1 MIGSCNKFAL
11 LYIFKSTL
19 LLDTSYLFVY
29 FGVMGKMTIS
39 WLDALGYTP
48 SDVVTRSDGVPPSHP
63 YAREI
68 GMLLDPKGEIGAS
81 AVFEIDRVPTVCF
94 VEASSTQVSSADWID
109 SIRQKIWNQNLV
121 SIVLVLTPG
130 SAHPFPV
137 QKDVEPASSLTLK
150 AASAEGPFSAVD
162 IASGDI
168 QKRHPSW
175 FSLEGRVDRTLL
187 KNLSIAVGR
196 LKTLE
201 IAPGKSLGL
210 DQAQLLLGQCM
221 FVSYLEHRG
230 MVSEAYRERRKVGEL
245 RALVKAKDH
254 AGLGA
259 LFKQLKHDF
268 NGDLLESEVDA
279 VRCWMSL
286 PDQALELIR
295 QFLEY
300 ADMEVGQESLWHY
313 DFRYIP
319 VELISGIYETFLAE
333 EHKDKGAFYTP
344 RHLANLAVDEAFA
357 GSQDIASEVVFDGA
371 CGSGILLTT
380 AFRRM
385 VGAASEKA
393 GRDLEFLE
401 RRDLLLRGIRGG
413 DISKAACRVAAF
425 SLYLALLEDLRPSD
439 IARLCDDQ
447 KVKLPPLLDKILVHG
462 EKEGDFFSPNNPLA
476 KPGAF
481 TILISNPPWFEPKVS
496 DRDLPYEAWWADN
509 FSRDLG
515 KRQIAEAYA
524 FRATELAA
532 PGARLCLILPIGLF
546 YAHGGTDML
555 NDWVRLVRTEKVYN
569 FADLRWFL
577 FPGAVHPSMVVT
589 GVRKNQEET
598 GFIDHR
604 ETFQYLVPKA
614 DVSLAFGRLTI
625 HGSDR
630 HTIHATDV
638 AASNEVLRTYLWGS
652 NEDQG
657 LINRLRRKGRL
668 RDMLDGKAPR
678 LVMCKG
684 FHVTDRSKE
693 AISPER
699 LQHLRFLSTRRGA
712 SHFPKDLPV
721 IDDQL
726 LDSFPEDYTTVAD
739 YGSKDGKAFYGPRV
753 LFPDGADSNT
763 LEIRAAFA
771 ATPFCFTQTV
781 TAIVGEEQDA
791 DLLRFFTVFLRSR
804 LASYLLFYTAY
815 SSVVERPH
823 VKMVEIKDLPFYPP
837 EKHASPKEARRIV
850 TMVAEKM
857 RHLEQAD
864 LFEAKALYSQYR
876 QEFEHAISAYF
887 GLSKSEEQAVQDTCD
902 VLIPSMQPQTEAG
915 IRTRQYEPSAEAE
928 LQRYRDLLAGEL
940 ASWRES
946 LGGQGDF
953 VVESYHQN
961 LGVPGGIG
969 IIRLSMGRAGAR
981 SAAQPAGQA
990 VVDQLFRSLKEA
1002 GILPLAHTNGLSYAT
1017 DYLIHDG
1024 PYIYLIKPLIR
1035 RLWLAPQC
1043 IRDAR
1048 RIVLSVRE
1056 VSGS

>member
-1 MIGSCNKFAL
+1 
-11 LYIFKSTL
+11 
-19 LLDTSYLFVY
+19 
-29 FGVMGKMTIS
+29 MGKMTNE

-48 SDVVTRSDGVPPSHP
+48 SDVVTRSEGVAPSHP

-68 GMLLDPKGEIGAS
+68 GMLLDPQGEIGAS

-94 VEASSTQVSSADWID
+94 VEATSGQIASGDWID

-121 SIVLVLTPG
+121 SIVLVLTPD
-130 SAHPFPV
+130 AALPFPV
-137 QKDVEPASSLTLK
+137 QKDVEPAGSLALK
-150 AASAEGPFSAVD
+150 AASTEGPFSAID

-175 FSLEGRVDRTLL
+175 FSLEGRVDRNLL

-196 LKTLE
+196 LKSLE
-201 IAPGKSLGL
+201 IAPGEVLGL
-210 DQAQLLLGQCM
+210 DRAQLLLGQCM

-230 MVSEAYRERRKVGEL
+230 MVSDAYRQRRGVGEL
-245 RALVKAKDH
+245 RTLVKARDH
-254 AGLGA
+254 AGLGE
-259 LFKQLKHDF
+259 LFRQLKHDF

-279 VRCWMSL
+279 IRCWLSL

-295 QFLEY
+295 QFLDY

-357 GSQDIASEVVFDGA
+357 GSSDIASEVVFDGA

-401 RRDLLLRGIRGG
+401 RKDLLMRGIRGG

-447 KVKLPPLLDKILVHG
+447 KVKLPPLLDEILVHG
-462 EKEGDFFSPNNPLA
+462 DKKGDFFSPDNPLA

-496 DRDLPYEAWWADN
+496 DRDLPYETWWAEN

-555 NDWVRLVRTEKVYN
+555 DDWVRLVRTEKVYN

-589 GVRKNQEET
+589 GVRKDQEES
-598 GFIDHR
+598 GSIDPR

-630 HTIHATDV
+630 HTIYATDA

-668 RDMLDGKAPR
+668 KHMLEGKTPR

-684 FHVTDRSKE
+684 FHVTDRSKPP
-693 AISPER
+693 ASPEP
-699 LQHLRFLSTRRGA
+699 LQHFRFLSTERGK
-712 SHFPKDLPV
+712 SRFPKDLPV
-721 IDDQL
+721 IEDQL
-726 LDSFPEDYTTVAD
+726 LDSFPAKYTTVSD
-739 YGSKDGKAFYGPRV
+739 YGSKEGKAFDGPRV

-763 LEIRAAFA
+763 LQIRAAFA
-771 ATPFCFTQTV
+771 AIPFCFTQTV

-791 DLLRFFTVFLRSR
+791 DLLRFLTAFLRSR

-823 VKMVEIKDLPFYPP
+823 VKMVEIKELPFYPP
-837 EKHASPKEARRIV
+837 ENHADPKAARRIV
-850 TMVAEKM
+850 ASVAAKI
-857 RHLEQAD
+857 RRLEEAD
-864 LFEAKALYSQYR
+864 LFEAKALYAQY
-876 QEFEHAISAYF
+876 QPEFEHAVSAYF

-902 VLIPSMQPQTEAG
+902 VLIPSMQPQTEAA
-915 IRTRQYEPSAEAE
+915 IRTRQYELPAEAE
-928 LQRYRDLLAGEL
+928 LQRYQALLADEL

-946 LGGQGDF
+946 LGGQGEF
-953 VVESYHQN
+953 VVESFHQN
-961 LGVPGGIG
+961 LGTPGGIG
-969 IIRLSMGRAGAR
+969 IVRLSMSHEGTQAATPSAG
-981 SAAQPAGQA
+981 PA
-990 VVDQLFRSLKEA
+990 VVDQLFRSLKDA
-1002 GILPLAHTNGLSYAT
+1002 GILPLTHTDGLSYAT
-1017 DYLIHDG
+1017 DYVIHDG

-1056 VSGS
+1056 ASGS

>member
-1 MIGSCNKFAL
+1 
-11 LYIFKSTL
+11 
-19 LLDTSYLFVY
+19 
-29 FGVMGKMTIS
+29 MTNE

-48 SDVVTRSDGVPPSHP
+48 GDVVTRSKGVAPSHP

-68 GMLLDPKGEIGAS
+68 GMLLDPQGEIGAS

-94 VEASSTQVSSADWID
+94 VETASGQVANGEWID

-121 SIVLVLTPG
+121 SIVLVLTPD
-130 SAHPFPV
+130 SALPFPV
-137 QKDVEPASSLTLK
+137 QKDVEPAGSLAMK
-150 AASAEGPFSAVD
+150 AASTEGPFSAID

-175 FSLEGRVDRTLL
+175 FSLEGRVDRNLL
-187 KNLSIAVGR
+187 KNLSTAVGR
-196 LKTLE
+196 LKSLE
-201 IAPGKSLGL
+201 IAPGEVLGL
-210 DQAQLLLGQCM
+210 DRAQLLLGQCM

-230 MVSEAYRERRKVGEL
+230 MVSDAYRQRRGVGEL
-245 RALVKAKDH
+245 RTLVKARDH
-254 AGLGA
+254 AGLGE
-259 LFKQLKHDF
+259 LFRQLKHDF

-279 VRCWMSL
+279 VRCWLSL

-295 QFLEY
+295 QFLDY

-357 GSQDIASEVVFDGA
+357 GSADIASEVVFDGA

-401 RRDLLLRGIRGG
+401 RKDLLMRGIRGG

-447 KVKLPPLLDKILVHG
+447 NVKLPPLLDEILVHG
-462 EKEGDFFSPNNPLA
+462 DKKGDFFSPDNPLA

-496 DRDLPYEAWWADN
+496 DRDLPYETWWAEN

-555 NDWVRLVRTEKVYN
+555 DDWVRLVRTEKVYN

-589 GVRKNQEET
+589 GIRKDQEET
-598 GFIDHR
+598 GSIDPR

-630 HTIHATDV
+630 HTIYATDA

-668 RDMLDGKAPR
+668 KHMLEGNTPR

-684 FHVTDRSKE
+684 FHVTDRSKPPV
-693 AISPER
+693 SPEP
-699 LQHLRFLSTRRGA
+699 LQHLRFLSTERGK
-712 SHFPKDLPV
+712 SRFPKDLPV
-721 IDDQL
+721 IEDQL
-726 LDSFPEDYTTVAD
+726 LDSFPAKYTTVSD
-739 YGSKDGKAFYGPRV
+739 CGSKEGKAFDGPRV

-763 LEIRAAFA
+763 LQIRAAFTA
-771 ATPFCFTQTV
+771 IPFCFTQTV
-781 TAIVGEEQDA
+781 TAIVGEERDA
-791 DLLRFFTVFLRSR
+791 DLLRFLTAFLRSR

-823 VKMVEIKDLPFYPP
+823 VKMVEIKELPFYPP
-837 EKHASPKEARRIV
+837 ENHADPKAARRIV
-850 TMVAEKM
+850 AAVAAKM
-857 RHLEQAD
+857 RRLEQAD
-864 LFEAKALYSQYR
+864 LFEAKVLYPQYQ
-876 QEFEHAISAYF
+876 QEFEHAVSAYF

-902 VLIPSMQPQTEAG
+902 VLIPSMQPQTEAA
-915 IRTRQYEPSAEAE
+915 IRTRQYELPAEAE
-928 LQRYRDLLAGEL
+928 LQRYQALLTDEL

-946 LGGQGDF
+946 LGGQGEF
-953 VVESYHQN
+953 VVESFHQN
-961 LGVPGGIG
+961 LGTPGSIG
-969 IIRLSMGRAGAR
+969 IVRLSMSHEGAQAATPCAG
-981 SAAQPAGQA
+981 PA
-990 VVDQLFRSLKEA
+990 VVDQLFHSLKEA
-1002 GILPLAHTNGLSYAT
+1002 GILPLTHTNGLSYAT
-1017 DYLIHDG
+1017 DYVIHDG

-1048 RIVLSVRE
+1048 RIVLSVRQA
-1056 VSGS
+1056 SGS

>member
-1 MIGSCNKFAL
+1 
-11 LYIFKSTL
+11 
-19 LLDTSYLFVY
+19 
-29 FGVMGKMTIS
+29 MTTE

-48 SDVVTRSDGVPPSHP
+48 SDVVTRSEGVVPSHP

-94 VEASSTQVSSADWID
+94 VEATSKQVTNGDWID

-121 SIVLVLTPG
+121 SIVLVLTPD
-130 SAHPFPV
+130 SALPFPV
-137 QKDVEPASSLTLK
+137 QKDVEPAGALALK
-150 AASAEGPFSAVD
+150 AASTEGPFSAID

-175 FSLEGRVDRTLL
+175 FSLEGRVDRNLL

-196 LKTLE
+196 LKSLE
-201 IAPGKSLGL
+201 IVPGEVLGL
-210 DQAQLLLGQCM
+210 DRAQLLLGQCM

-230 MVSEAYRERRKVGEL
+230 MVSDAYRQRRGVGEL
-245 RALVKAKDH
+245 RALVKARDH
-254 AGLGA
+254 AGLGE

-279 VRCWMSL
+279 VRCWLSL

-295 QFLEY
+295 QFLDY

-357 GSQDIASEVVFDGA
+357 GSSDIASEVVFDGA

-401 RRDLLLRGIRGG
+401 RKDLLMRGIRGG

-447 KVKLPPLLDKILVHG
+447 KVKLPRLLDDILVHG
-462 EKEGDFFSPNNPLA
+462 DKEGDFFSPDNPLA

-496 DRDLPYEAWWADN
+496 DRDLPYETWWAEN

-555 NDWVRLVRTEKVYN
+555 DDWMRLVRTEKVYN

-589 GVRKNQEET
+589 GIRKGQEET
-598 GFIDHR
+598 GSIDPR

-630 HTIHATDV
+630 HTIYATDA

-668 RDMLDGKAPR
+668 KHMLEGKTPR

-684 FHVTDRSKE
+684 FHVTDRSKPPV
-693 AISPER
+693 SPEP
-699 LQHLRFLSTRRGA
+699 LQHLRFLSTKRGK
-712 SHFPKDLPV
+712 SRFPKDLPV
-721 IDDQL
+721 IEDQL
-726 LDSFPEDYTTVAD
+726 LESFPAEYTTVSD
-739 YGSKDGKAFYGPRV
+739 YGSKDGTAFDGPRV

-763 LEIRAAFA
+763 LQIRAAFA

-781 TAIVGEEQDA
+781 TAIVGEDQDA
-791 DLLRFFTVFLRSR
+791 DLLRFLTAFLRSR

-815 SSVVERPH
+815 SAVVERPH
-823 VKMVEIKDLPFYPP
+823 VKMLEIKELPFYPP
-837 EKHASPKEARRIV
+837 EQHADPKAARRIV
-850 TMVAEKM
+850 AAVAAKM

-864 LFEAKALYSQYR
+864 LFEAKALYPQYQ
-876 QEFEHAISAYF
+876 QEFEHAVSAYF

-902 VLIPSMQPQTEAG
+902 VLIPSMQPQTEVA
-915 IRTRQYEPSAEAE
+915 IRTRQYELPAEAE
-928 LQRYRDLLAGEL
+928 LQRYQGLLVDEL

-946 LGGQGDF
+946 LGGQGEF
-953 VVESYHQN
+953 VVESFHQN
-961 LGVPGGIG
+961 LGTPGGIG
-969 IIRLSMGRAGAR
+969 IVRLSMGHERAQAATP
-981 SAAQPAGQA
+981 SAGPAA
-990 VVDQLFRSLKEA
+990 INQLFRSLKEA
-1002 GILPLAHTNGLSYAT
+1002 GILPLTHTNGLSYAT
-1017 DYLIHDG
+1017 DYVIHDG
-1024 PYIYLIKPLIR
+1024 PYIYLIKPLVR

-1056 VSGS
+1056 ASGS

>member
-1 MIGSCNKFAL
+1 
-11 LYIFKSTL
+11 
-19 LLDTSYLFVY
+19 
-29 FGVMGKMTIS
+29 MTTE

-48 SDVVTRSDGVPPSHP
+48 GDVVTRSEGVAPSHP

-94 VEASSTQVSSADWID
+94 VEAASGQVANGDWID

-121 SIVLVLTPG
+121 SIVLVLTPD
-130 SAHPFPV
+130 SALPFPV
-137 QKDVEPASSLTLK
+137 QKDVEPAGALALK
-150 AASAEGPFSAVD
+150 AASTEGPFSAID

-175 FSLEGRVDRTLL
+175 FSLEGRVDRNLL

-196 LKTLE
+196 LKSLE
-201 IAPGKSLGL
+201 IAPGEALGL

-230 MVSEAYRERRKVGEL
+230 MVSDAYRQRRGVGEL
-245 RALVKAKDH
+245 RALVKARDH
-254 AGLGA
+254 AGLGE
-259 LFKQLKHDF
+259 LFRQLKHDF

-279 VRCWMSL
+279 VRCWLSL

-295 QFLEY
+295 QFLDY

-357 GSQDIASEVVFDGA
+357 GSADIASEVVFDGA

-385 VGAASEKA
+385 VGAASGKA

-401 RRDLLLRGIRGG
+401 RKDLLMRGIRGG

-447 KVKLPPLLDKILVHG
+447 NVKLPPLLDDILVHG
-462 EKEGDFFSPNNPLA
+462 DKKGDFFSPDNPLA

-496 DRDLPYEAWWADN
+496 DRDLPYETWWAEN

-555 NDWVRLVRTEKVYN
+555 DDWVRLVRAEKVYN

-589 GVRKNQEET
+589 GVRKGQEES
-598 GFIDHR
+598 GSIDPR

-630 HTIHATDV
+630 HTIYATDA

-668 RDMLDGKAPR
+668 KHMLDGKTPR

-684 FHVTDRSKE
+684 FHVTDRSKPPV
-693 AISPER
+693 SPAP
-699 LQHLRFLSTRRGA
+699 LQHLRFLSTERGK
-712 SHFPKDLPV
+712 SRFPKDLPV
-721 IDDQL
+721 IEDQL
-726 LDSFPEDYTTVAD
+726 LDSFPTKYTTVSD
-739 YGSKDGKAFYGPRV
+739 YGSRDSKAFDGPRV

-763 LEIRAAFA
+763 LQIRAAFA
-771 ATPFCFTQTV
+771 AIPFCFTQTV
-781 TAIVGEEQDA
+781 TAIVGEERDA
-791 DLLRFFTVFLRSR
+791 DLLRFLTVFLRSR

-823 VKMVEIKDLPFYPP
+823 VKMVEIKELPFYPP
-837 EKHASPKEARRIV
+837 ENHADPKAARRIV
-850 TMVAEKM
+850 ASVAAKM
-857 RHLEQAD
+857 RRLEQAD
-864 LFEAKALYSQYR
+864 LFEAKALYARYQ
-876 QEFEHAISAYF
+876 QEFEHAVSAYF

-902 VLIPSMQPQTEAG
+902 VLIPSMQPQTEAA
-915 IRTRQYEPSAEAE
+915 IRTRQYELPAEAE
-928 LQRYRDLLAGEL
+928 LQRYQALLTDEL

-946 LGGQGDF
+946 LGGQGKF
-953 VVESYHQN
+953 VVESFHQN
-961 LGVPGGIG
+961 LGTPGGIG
-969 IIRLSMGRAGAR
+969 IVRLSMVHEGAQAATPSAG
-981 SAAQPAGQA
+981 P
-990 VVDQLFRSLKEA
+990 VVLDQLFRSLKEA
-1002 GILPLAHTNGLSYAT
+1002 GILPLTHTNGLSYAT
-1017 DYLIHDG
+1017 DYVIHDG

-1056 VSGS
+1056 ASGS